1 MKKGKNALAVLVCA
15 VLCFAAF
22 TACADA
28 GPGKSTLL
36 RSAAAAQEFSY
47 SESKT
52 ENFAEI
58 AAGADSFAA
67 SFTAAAF
74 QNNPA
79 AENFAVSPVSIYM
92 ALALAAECSGGETR
106 QELLAALRL
115 PYETLRT
122 DFQYLYR
129 SLSQKFET
137 GEVTVGNSVWVN
149 ENTQVNAD
157 CLDALSEQ
165 YYCYSYSA
173 DFQNDNAEANR
184 AVRRFVKEQT
194 NGLID
199 KDFALA
205 PETYFTLINT
215 LYLKDTWNMFGNDL
229 SFTESEQPF
238 SEASGTT
245 RMQKFL
251 QSYYIT
257 GRPYEGE
264 SFTSFYAA
272 TEHGYRIKFILPRD
286 GYSLEDVFTSE
297 NLSLV
302 NDITD
307 YNGFDDEN
315 KIHYYTRCLF
325 PEFHAV
331 YDRDIKELLQSN
343 FGINGLFDPKTCDLS
358 ALLSPSGMTDGNAY
372 CGEVRHVTDLT
383 VNRKGIEGAAVTVEP
398 GAGDPGPDEYTEV
411 YLDFAVNK
419 PFGFIIADSY
429 GTTLFSGTVYTI

>member
-1 MKKGKNALAVLVCA
+1 MKKGKKALAVLVCA

-22 TACADA
+22 AACADA

-79 AENFAVSPVSIYM
+79 AENFAVSPVSVYM

-122 DFQYLYR
+122 NFQYLYR

-137 GEVTVGNSVWVN
+137 GEVTVGNSVWIN

-184 AVRRFVKEQT
+184 AVQPALWRSTPFV
-194 NGLID
+194 
-199 KDFALA
+199 
-205 PETYFTLINT
+205 
-215 LYLKDTWNMFGNDL
+215 
-229 SFTESEQPF
+229 
-238 SEASGTT
+238 
-245 RMQKFL
+245 
-251 QSYYIT
+251 
-257 GRPYEGE
+257 
-264 SFTSFYAA
+264 
-272 TEHGYRIKFILPRD
+272 
-286 GYSLEDVFTSE
+286 
-297 NLSLV
+297 
-302 NDITD
+302 
-307 YNGFDDEN
+307 
-315 KIHYYTRCLF
+315 
-325 PEFHAV
+325 
-331 YDRDIKELLQSN
+331 
-343 FGINGLFDPKTCDLS
+343 
-358 ALLSPSGMTDGNAY
+358 
-372 CGEVRHVTDLT
+372 
-383 VNRKGIEGAAVTVEP
+383 
-398 GAGDPGPDEYTEV
+398 
-411 YLDFAVNK
+411 
-419 PFGFIIADSY
+419 
-429 GTTLFSGTVYTI
+429 